1 MDYKSESVSQNHR
14 NTRPGDRRN
23 LKRKIRNM
31 GISMG
36 TGVFVGLILGCVL
49 MFQNHME
56 HAQAVE
62 RIVPSVKIMLEEAAP
77 KVSTVD
83 IVAVGDNLIHS
94 GLYKSGLQADGSYNF
109 DHLYAN
115 VKADIQ
121 AADLAIVNQETIYTY
136 NRNDYSGYPCFA
148 GPVEIGDAL
157 AGAGFDVVTHATNH
171 VYDRGVQGIADTLD
185 FWKTKHPEI
194 TVLGI
199 HDSQEDADTIK
210 TVECNGITF
219 AMLNYTYGMNGFAL
233 PADKP
238 YLVDLLDR
246 DQVAEDIA
254 RAKQISDCVIFFL
267 HCGVEYVYEPDVS
280 TKEWVQFLLDQ
291 GVDITIAS
299 HPHVL
304 EPYTELAGDDGH
316 QMIVYYSMGNFIST
330 QDAMPRMIGGM
341 AKITVE
347 KWGEGENSRVTVR
360 DYTLDPL
367 FTHYNH
373 TLGVYTVYKLADY
386 TDELAAQHQLYAAAD
401 PRLSVEVIQNE
412 FNTIMNTP
420 IRQEGHA
427 HTY

>member
-1 MDYKSESVSQNHR
+1 MDYKSESVSQNQR

-23 LKRKIRNM
+23 LKHKIRNM

-171 VYDRGVQGIADTLD
+171 VYDRGVPGNCRYTGFLENETSGDYCVGDT
-185 FWKTKHPEI
+185 
-194 TVLGI
+194 
-199 HDSQEDADTIK
+199 
-210 TVECNGITF
+210 
-219 AMLNYTYGMNGFAL
+219 
-233 PADKP
+233 
-238 YLVDLLDR
+238 
-246 DQVAEDIA
+246 
-254 RAKQISDCVIFFL
+254 
-267 HCGVEYVYEPDVS
+267 
-280 TKEWVQFLLDQ
+280 
-291 GVDITIAS
+291 
-299 HPHVL
+299 
-304 EPYTELAGDDGH
+304 
-316 QMIVYYSMGNFIST
+316 
-330 QDAMPRMIGGM
+330 
-341 AKITVE
+341 
-347 KWGEGENSRVTVR
+347 
-360 DYTLDPL
+360 
-367 FTHYNH
+367 
-373 TLGVYTVYKLADY
+373 
-386 TDELAAQHQLYAAAD
+386 
-401 PRLSVEVIQNE
+401 
-412 FNTIMNTP
+412 
-420 IRQEGHA
+420 
-427 HTY
+427 